1 MSSRPKRPTPAT
13 FDEAYY
19 ARYYEN
25 PKTQIYTAEEHDALA
40 SYVIAFARW
49 NQLAL
54 DTILD
59 VGAGIGLWKR
69 WFEKNLPASR
79 YLGTEVS
86 EAMCAR
92 YGYKHC
98 SIAEW
103 RDRKRYDL
111 IVCQGVLQYLN
122 DTEVVAAVAN
132 IAGMSRGLVYLE
144 ALTKHDY
151 EVRADQSRTDG
162 NVYVR
167 SGGFYRELFAQHFVV
182 IGAGLFWP
190 KSIELPFWEL
200 DVAGFQG

>member
-1 MSSRPKRPTPAT
+1 MSRPKRPTPAV

-25 PKTQIYTAEEHDALA
+25 PKTQIYTADEHDALA

-54 DTILD
+54 DNILD

-69 WFEKNLPASR
+69 WFEKNLPDSR

-103 RDRKRYDL
+103 RDRKRFDL
-111 IVCQGVLQYLN
+111 IVCQGVLQYLT
-122 DTEVVAAVAN
+122 DTEVVSGVAN
-132 IAGMSRGLVYLE
+132 IAAMSRGLVYLE
-144 ALTKHDY
+144 ALTQHDY
-151 EVRADQSRTDG
+151 EVRADKSRTDG
-162 NVYVR
+162 IVYVR
-167 SGGFYRELFAQHFVV
+167 PGSFYRELFAQHFVV

-190 KSIELPFWEL
+190 KSLELPFWEL
-200 DVAGFQG
+200 DVAGFPA